1 VSLLCLFIRI
11 VYLLLGAFVNS
22 SSYSPW
28 GATLPIRIVLE
39 VLPECLL
46 TASLLVAGMAT
57 IGLNHEKGRYMDSGF
72 AATESHLNYQG
83 A

>member
-1 VSLLCLFIRI
+1 M
-11 VYLLLGAFVNS
+11 
-22 SSYSPW
+22 
-28 GATLPIRIVLE
+28 PIRIVLD

-57 IGLNHEKGRYMDSGF
+57 IGLNHERGRYIDSGF
-72 AATESHLNYQG
+72 AATESHLNYRG